1 MDDSL
6 LCWAA
11 HLRHFV
17 SGGLWTRGVVFRLQ
31 RGCRVSRRRHI
42 PHHCGN
48 LICRSAYINTPC
60 GCICI

>member
-48 LICRSAYINTPC
+48 L
-60 GCICI
+60 